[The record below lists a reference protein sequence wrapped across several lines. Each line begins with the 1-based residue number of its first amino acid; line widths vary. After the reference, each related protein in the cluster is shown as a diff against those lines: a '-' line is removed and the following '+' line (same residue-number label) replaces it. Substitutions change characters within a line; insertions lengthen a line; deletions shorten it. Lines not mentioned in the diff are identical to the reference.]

1 MTGRRLDRQYLTAA
15 AELDDARRDGEL
27 TDEEYAEAHEAM
39 TASHDRAVDT
49 AAEDLKEYGAGE

>member
-1 MTGRRLDRQYLTAA
+1 VTGRRLDRAYQAAA

-49 AAEDLKEYGAGE
+49 AAEDLKEYGPG